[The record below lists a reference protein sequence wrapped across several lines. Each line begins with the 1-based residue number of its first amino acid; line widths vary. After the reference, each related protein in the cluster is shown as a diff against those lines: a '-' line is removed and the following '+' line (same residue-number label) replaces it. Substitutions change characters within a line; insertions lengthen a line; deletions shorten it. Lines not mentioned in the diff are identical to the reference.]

1 SWDNYGSSQSDS
13 ALVTSHS
20 ITLSG
25 LNRATDYYFS
35 VGSTDAYGN
44 GPDNRGDDDN
54 PSAEDMFTTA
64 EPDPPSIV
72 QFPAINF
79 AADTITVTYDEPDMQ
94 GASAEG
100 NYSFS
105 PSMNFASANNDIADL
120 GGSVYRLA
128 MASIPAYEVFTL
140 TVSNITDLAGNAV
153 TPASI
158 RINDNDSDNMAD
170 DWEIANGLNP
180 AVNDSAGDPDG
191 DGYTNFQ
198 EYEARTN
205 PRSTAESPFIVEDSI
220 PGHNAGITTSQRVPN
235 DTDFAVLLE
244 SAHGVDTTNNTSVA
258 FTINDGVNGTYNR
271 DLGDATVRFVK
282 LTADPDN
289 RVTRMW
295 VVYERSQESGI
306 LQHFPYDRNVNIR
319 VDASDIMAN
328 DMIQASIDFNV
339 ETEDE
344 HDDAMDPAN
353 LPDSSVIVGIDPD
366 MGVLEDG
373 IRINS
378 GDLENAKVIYDSSE
392 QRTPFFGPLN
402 EIPPL
407 NVPGSGAIGVPM
419 NLLPHTVFESPVRIF
434 IACPGYTDVSGLSV
448 YYYSGSNWVRACDA
462 AGNVLTGGDGWMVPG
477 SRVDH
482 NETDPPTIEIQVYHF
497 SGAQAGTF
505 SAIGGGGGGGGGGGC
520 FISAAG
526 YNSLLK
532 HLLFYVLFNLALIGL
547 GSYGI
552 KKIIRKQ

>member
-1 SWDNYGSSQSDS
+1 
-13 ALVTSHS
+13 
-20 ITLSG
+20 
-25 LNRATDYYFS
+25 
-35 VGSTDAYGN
+35 
-44 GPDNRGDDDN
+44 
-54 PSAEDMFTTA
+54 
-64 EPDPPSIV
+64 
-72 QFPAINF
+72 
-79 AADTITVTYDEPDMQ
+79 
-94 GASAEG
+94 
-100 NYSFS
+100 
-105 PSMNFASANNDIADL
+105 
-120 GGSVYRLA
+120 
-128 MASIPAYEVFTL
+128 
-140 TVSNITDLAGNAV
+140 
-153 TPASI
+153 
-158 RINDNDSDNMAD
+158 
-170 DWEIANGLNP
+170 
-180 AVNDSAGDPDG
+180 
-191 DGYTNFQ
+191 
-198 EYEARTN
+198 
-205 PRSTAESPFIVEDSI
+205 
-220 PGHNAGITTSQRVPN
+220 
-235 DTDFAVLLE
+235 
-244 SAHGVDTTNNTSVA
+244 
-258 FTINDGVNGTYNR
+258 
-271 DLGDATVRFVK
+271 
-282 LTADPDN
+282 
-289 RVTRMW
+289 MW

-344 HDDAMDPAN
+344 HDNAMDPAN
-353 LPDSSVIVGIDPD
+353 LPDSSAIVGIDPD

-505 SAIGGGGGGGGGGGC
+505 SAIGGGGGGGGGC